1 MSPFWRGQ
9 AQTRNTC
16 VQRNQHSVQ
25 KPILQAL
32 VAQLCSREGQRER
45 RQRRQATAEKQ
56 LGLAEKP
63 AICQHYNCSTGN
75 NQPTKYSSART
86 LLPPEEV
93 WCSGWE
99 NSSTGLITLQN
110 IYHLTSATL
119 NNQSKEKN
127 PKQINLWEE
136 TQVNRLKWLLP
147 PCIER

>member
-1 MSPFWRGQ
+1 MCSV
-9 AQTRNTC
+9 TSTVCRNPCFCT
-16 VQRNQHSVQ
+16 
-25 KPILQAL
+25 L

-75 NQPTKYSSART
+75 NQPTKYSFART
-86 LLPPEEV
+86 LLPPEEA

-99 NSSTGLITLQN
+99 NSSSGLITLQN

-127 PKQINLWEE
+127 SKQINLWEE

-147 PCIER
+147 PCTER